1 MSLYWKTYRGH
12 IPIHHCMD
20 GYVTIQD
27 HTYPIVGYADDRI
40 LEEAYKLIAPIAE
53 RLGSLRCLVRIGI
66 ERARPTVWVSGKVN
80 IKITKVDDTHT
91 YLYITQPCLSVL
103 RLETRVLEDG
113 IINNSNLLTVINQL
127 Q

>member
-1 MSLYWKTYRGH
+1 
-12 IPIHHCMD
+12 MD

-27 HTYPIVGYADDRI
+27 HTYPIVGYADDAC
-40 LEEAYKLIAPIAE
+40 LEAAYKLIAPIAE
-53 RLGSLRCLVRIGI
+53 KLGSSRCFVRIGI

-80 IKITKVDDTHT
+80 IKITKIDSSHI
-91 YLYITQPCLSVL
+91 YLYITQPRLSLL